1 MTIEREYG
9 FKWMIRTILTFC
21 SGLKPL
27 INSQNPFQKTETVRK
42 TILLLFLYGL
52 DTISAASSLSH
63 QALTLRLIQFL
74 GKIRN

>member
-42 TILLLFLYGL
+42 TIYCYFYTDLIQSQL
-52 DTISAASSLSH
+52 SASSDSKAH
-63 QALTLRLIQFL
+63 SIF
-74 GKIRN
+74 GKNKELN